1 MNVLIVS
8 DSHGLTKELQTIV
21 SRHKQH
27 VDAIIHCGDSELTSD
42 HEALQG
48 MLVVRGNCDYER
60 RFPTDLVEER
70 NGVRF
75 FITHG
80 HLYNVKMTLM
90 NLYYKAKEVGARIV
104 CFGHSHIAGC
114 EQIDDVLFIN
124 PGSVYLPRLRHEKT
138 YAILHIDEATTTVH
152 FYNIDGK
159 PLHDLTTTYTTK

>member
-1 MNVLIVS
+1 MNVLVIS
-8 DSHGLTKELQTIV
+8 DSHGLTNELQTIV

-27 VDAIIHCGDSELTSD
+27 VDAVIHCGDSELPSD

-80 HLYNVKMTLM
+80 HLYNVKMTMM
-90 NLYYKAKEVGARIV
+90 NAYYKAKEVGAHIV

-124 PGSVYLPRLRHEKT
+124 PGSIFLPRMRREKT
-138 YAILHIDEATTTVH
+138 YAMLHINNNTTTVY
-152 FYNIDGK
+152 FYNIDGQ
-159 PLHDLTTTYTTK
+159 LLDDLTTTYKIQ